1 MGQGTNFM
9 EIIKNIS
16 ARGRMAERL
25 DGTGLAELNAGY
37 LNGSVNGIHP
47 HDECPPWPDLSPVS
61 PTFLYANRIIAFDS
75 DSSMAHAYDVL
86 RNQLLNEHKDQDTRV
101 ISVTAPTRGCGAT
114 VTAINLAL
122 SFARVPG
129 SNVLL
134 VDANSRDPA
143 VGTIL
148 GLPPRPPFEDPIRGW
163 LTTVDIRGLHC
174 HLLRAA
180 WGPGKIPLPA
190 DLARMTA
197 QVEFTRQMLKPT
209 IVLFDLPPMLSSDE
223 VIPFVD
229 MSDTAVIVLAV
240 GKSRLPE
247 LEICRSYLG
256 SEKSMQVVLNKTKRH
271 GL

>member
-1 MGQGTNFM
+1 M

-25 DGTGLAELNAGY
+25 DGAGLAELNAGY
-37 LNGSVNGIHP
+37 LNGAVSGIHSQE
-47 HDECPPWPDLSPVS
+47 ECPPLDLSPVS

-86 RNQLLNEHKDQDTRV
+86 RNQLLNEHKDRDTRV
-101 ISVTAPTRGCGAT
+101 ISVTAPTVGCGTT

-134 VDANSRDPA
+134 VDANFRNPA
-143 VGTIL
+143 VGNVL
-148 GLPPRPPFEDPIRGW
+148 GLPPRPPSEDPISGW
-163 LTTVDIRGLHC
+163 LTTLDIRGLHC
-174 HLLRAA
+174 HLLRTAG
-180 WGPGKIPLPA
+180 GPGRTPLPA

-197 QVEFTRQMLKPT
+197 QIEFARQMLKPT
-209 IVLFDLPPMLSSDE
+209 IVIFDLPPMLSSDE

-229 MSDTAVIVLAV
+229 LSDTAVIVLAI

-247 LEICRSYLG
+247 MEICRSYLG
-256 SEKSMQVVLNKTKRH
+256 TEKKMQVVLNKTKRH